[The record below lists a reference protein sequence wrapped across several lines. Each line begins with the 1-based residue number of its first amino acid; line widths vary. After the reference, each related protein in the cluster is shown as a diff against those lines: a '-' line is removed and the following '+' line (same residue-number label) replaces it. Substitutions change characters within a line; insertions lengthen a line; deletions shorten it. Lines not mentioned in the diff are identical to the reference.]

1 MDFISLFDPDDSSE
15 SICTKTDSNYNQ
27 NNKKFRRK
35 AKKEMAKMQQHDNS
49 QENNGNIILDLE
61 KGVLP
66 PEPQVGNIEYKLKLI
81 DPTSQRFEHLVTQ
94 MKWRLREGQGEALYE
109 IGVSDSGYLQGLN
122 DKDMATSLDTL
133 RRMANKLG
141 ASTTILRRKVLQSQR
156 SVAEVL
162 VRKIPDDQHSI
173 EVRVAVLGGVSTILW
188 MSIICKNFNIFYMS
202 YTFYRNGIY
211 LNMA

>member
-15 SICTKTDSNYNQ
+15 TKSTKNDSNHNQ

-35 AKKEMAKMQQHDNS
+35 AKKEITKMQQHDNS
-49 QENNGNIILDLE
+49 QANNGNIVLDLE
-61 KGVLP
+61 NGVLP

-81 DPTSQRFEHLVTQ
+81 NPSSQRFEHLVTQ

-122 DKDMATSLDTL
+122 DTDMATSLDTL
-133 RRMANKLG
+133 KRMANKLD

-173 EVRVAVLGGVSTILW
+173 EVRVAVLGGVS
-188 MSIICKNFNIFYMS
+188 IIFCKKIF
-202 YTFYRNGIY
+202 
-211 LNMA
+211 

>member
-1 MDFISLFDPDDSSE
+1 MDFISLFDPDDSTE
-15 SICTKTDSNYNQ
+15 SKSTKNDCNHNQ

-35 AKKEMAKMQQHDNS
+35 AKKEMAEMQQHDNS
-49 QENNGNIILDLE
+49 HENNGNIVLDLE

-81 DPTSQRFEHLVTQ
+81 NPSSQRFEHLVTQ

-109 IGVSDSGYLQGLN
+109 IGVSDSGYLEGLN
-122 DKDMATSLDTL
+122 DMDMATSLDTL

-188 MSIICKNFNIFYMS
+188 IF
-202 YTFYRNGIY
+202 FFLQKI
-211 LNMA
+211 